1 MDKKTQT
8 LSHKN
13 INKTVGIITIQNI
26 KNYGACLQS
35 FALWYYINSL
45 EYNCEIINL
54 LTPAHKGYKKSK
66 NFHTYE
72 KKIGFIK
79 RCYRNLRA
87 LANKIKEYYICFSE
101 KNLLKNKNLNFERFN
116 SQIKFSTLYKNAD
129 ALYQNPPQYDIYI
142 TGSDQVWNPTLGFE
156 LEAYFLTFAPQNA
169 KRIAYAPSIARND
182 LPPQFKS
189 KYINWLKQYQHL
201 SIREKSGQ
209 QIIESLL
216 DLKIPV
222 VLDPTFL
229 LSPDEWE
236 KQMSNIN
243 ESGKF
248 ILCFTLSNNNLIEYA
263 YQLSQ
268 EAQLPLVIISTYNL
282 YKIKGAITI
291 LNAGPSELISYIYK
305 AEMVLTDSFHGTA
318 LSIQLA
324 KNFFSY
330 KQKNKNNVPDISDR
344 VQTIIN
350 LFNLNKH
357 IITDYQKS
365 YETLSRIQ
373 YDRYKLDKQIE
384 VEREKSQNYLKHSL
398 AF

>member
-1 MDKKTQT
+1 MDNKTQT
-8 LSHKN
+8 LSQKN

-45 EYNCEIINL
+45 GYNSEIINL
-54 LTPAHKGYKKSK
+54 LTPVHKGYRKSK

-72 KKIGFIK
+72 KKISFIK
-79 RCYRNLRA
+79 RCYRNLKA
-87 LANKIKEYYICFSE
+87 LAKHAKEYYISLSE
-101 KNLLKNKNLNFERFN
+101 KDLLKNKDLNFERFN
-116 SQIKFSTLYKNAD
+116 NQIKFSILYKNAD
-129 ALYQNPPQYDIYI
+129 DLYRNPPQYDIYI

-169 KRIAYAPSIARND
+169 KRVAYAPSIARND
-182 LPPQFKS
+182 LPAQFKH

-216 DLKIPV
+216 GLKIPI

-229 LSPDEWE
+229 LSPNEWK

-243 ESGKF
+243 EPHKF
-248 ILCFTLSNNNLIEYA
+248 ILCFTLSNNKLIEYA
-263 YQLSQ
+263 NQLSK
-268 EAQLPLVIISTYNL
+268 EAHLPLIIISTYNI
-282 YKIKGAITI
+282 YKTKGAITI
-291 LNAGPSELISYIYK
+291 LNAGPSELITYIYK
-305 AEMVLTDSFHGTA
+305 AEIVITDSFHGTA
-318 LSIQLA
+318 MSIQLA

-330 KQKNKNNVPDISDR
+330 KQKNQDNVPDISDR

-350 LFNLNKH
+350 KFNLNNH
-357 IITDYQKS
+357 IITNYQQS
-365 YETLSRIQ
+365 YEALSHIQ
-373 YDRYKLDKQIE
+373 YDRYELDKQIDI
-384 VEREKSQNYLKHSL
+384 EREKSQKYLTHSL

>member
-1 MDKKTQT
+1 MDNKTQT
-8 LSHKN
+8 LSQKN

-45 EYNCEIINL
+45 GYNCEIINL

-201 SIREKSGQ
+201 SIREKSG
-209 QIIESLL
+209 
-216 DLKIPV
+216 
-222 VLDPTFL
+222 
-229 LSPDEWE
+229 
-236 KQMSNIN
+236 NIN

-268 EAQLPLVIISTYNL
+268 EAQLPLVIISTYNI